1 MFVTLKYWLIIT
13 ESWLFAILQTF
24 AWKYGGKTMP
34 QVRISY
40 NLDLSKDSTWLTVT
54 TAPAARSSI
63 PYVQELGDF
72 RCGPDYYTSRENLP
86 SYLIKL
92 CISGEAL
99 LDYDDQHYTLRP
111 GQIFW
116 IDCNKP
122 QYYRTAPGHG
132 QCHLLW
138 VHFYGS
144 PCDAYYKLFLAQ
156 NEGKNVVQPSS
167 DMAIRSTLDSLMK
180 LYHDGGNTLN
190 DDVQASAMLTQL
202 MSHCIHAAG
211 SRNGADRLPA
221 YVIDARSY
229 INSHYAERITLDDLS
244 RSISIN
250 KFYLQ
255 KLFKRCIGLSPNEYL
270 IHTRLTRAK
279 QLLRNSSH
287 PISQIAMDVGI
298 SNIGHFISLFK
309 RYEGITPSAYRQRW
323 YISDGDL
330 NAPEEE

>member
-1 MFVTLKYWLIIT
+1 
-13 ESWLFAILQTF
+13 
-24 AWKYGGKTMP
+24 MP
-34 QVRISY
+34 QVKLSF
-40 NLDLSKDSTWLTVT
+40 NLDLSEDSTWLTVT
-54 TAPAARSSI
+54 TAQAARSSI
-63 PYVQELGDF
+63 AYVQELGDF
-72 RCGPDYYTSRENLP
+72 HCGPDYYTNRENLP

-99 LDYDDQHYTLRP
+99 LDYDGQHYIVRP

-116 IDCNKP
+116 IDCMKP
-122 QYYRTAPGHG
+122 QYYRTSPTHG
-132 QCHLLW
+132 SCRLLW
-138 VHFYGS
+138 VHFYGA
-144 PCDAYYKLFLAQ
+144 PCEAYYQLFLAQ
-156 NEGKNVVQPSS
+156 TDGRCVVQPAS
-167 DMAIRSTLDSLMK
+167 DMSIRSMLDTLLK
-180 LYHDGGNTLN
+180 LYREGGNTLQ
-190 DDVQASAMLTQL
+190 DDVQASAMITQL

-211 SRNGADRLPA
+211 AGMGGNRLPG

-279 QLLRNSSH
+279 QLLRTTSS

-298 SNIGHFISLFK
+298 NNIGHFISLFK
-309 RYEGITPSAYRQRW
+309 QYEGITPSVYRQRW
-323 YISDGDL
+323 YNPESL
-330 NAPEEE
+330 PEEG

>member
-1 MFVTLKYWLIIT
+1 MT
-13 ESWLFAILQTF
+13 
-24 AWKYGGKTMP
+24 
-34 QVRISY
+34 QVKLSF
-40 NLDLSKDSTWLTVT
+40 NLDLSEDSTWLTVT
-54 TAPAARSSI
+54 AAQAARSSI
-63 PYVQELGDF
+63 AYVQELGDF
-72 RCGPDYYTSRENLP
+72 HCGPDYYTNRENLP

-99 LDYDDQHYTLRP
+99 LDYDGQHYVVRP

-116 IDCNKP
+116 IDCMKP
-122 QYYRTAPGHG
+122 QYYRTSPAQGS
-132 QCHLLW
+132 CRLLW
-138 VHFYGS
+138 VHFYGA
-144 PCDAYYKLFLAQ
+144 PCEAYYKLFLAQ
-156 NEGKNVVQPSS
+156 NEGRCVVQPAS
-167 DMAIRSTLDSLMK
+167 DMSIRSMLDTLLK
-180 LYHDGGNTLN
+180 LYREGGNTLQ

-211 SRNGADRLPA
+211 AGVGGNRLPG

-279 QLLRNSSH
+279 QLLRTSSS

-298 SNIGHFISLFK
+298 NNIGHFISLFK
-309 RYEGITPSAYRQRW
+309 RYEGITPSTYRQRW
-323 YISDGDL
+323 YNPESL
-330 NAPEEE
+330 QEEE

>member
-1 MFVTLKYWLIIT
+1 
-13 ESWLFAILQTF
+13 
-24 AWKYGGKTMP
+24 MP
-34 QVRISY
+34 QVKLNF
-40 NLDLSKDSTWLTVT
+40 NLDLAPESTWLTVT
-54 TAPAARSSI
+54 AAQAARASI
-63 PYVQELGDF
+63 AYVQELGDF
-72 RCGPDYYTSRENLP
+72 LCGPDYYTQRENLP

-99 LDYDDQHYTLRP
+99 LDYGDQHYILHP

-116 IDCNKP
+116 IDCKNP
-122 QYYRTAPGHG
+122 QYYRTAPAHG
-132 QCHLLW
+132 NCRLLW
-138 VHFYGS
+138 VHFNGA

-156 NEGKNVVQPSS
+156 NEGRCVVQPAS
-167 DMAIRSTLDSLMK
+167 DMAIRSVLDTLLK
-180 LYHDGGNTLN
+180 LYQEGGNTLQ

-211 SRNGADRLPA
+211 AGADANRLPS

-229 INSHYAERITLDDLS
+229 INTHYAERITLDDLS
-244 RSISIN
+244 HVISIN

-279 QLLRNSSH
+279 QLLRTTAN

-298 SNIGHFISLFK
+298 NNIGHFISLFK

-323 YISDGDL
+323 YNPENSS
-330 NAPEEE
+330 EEE